1 MYVVKLDIKRYVF
14 ESTSIKT
21 RLCSTFFGS
30 DFLAYAD
37 PAIQN
42 PDYTSLPQ
50 YISIG
55 WYSIQFAQP
64 LL

>member
-55 WYSIQFAQP
+55 
-64 LL
+64 

>member
-1 MYVVKLDIKRYVF
+1 MFVVKLDIKRHVF
-14 ESTSIKT
+14 ESTGIK
-21 RLCSTFFGS
+21 LGYVVLFFGS
-30 DFLAYAD
+30 EFLAYAD

-55 WYSIQFAQP
+55 
-64 LL
+64 